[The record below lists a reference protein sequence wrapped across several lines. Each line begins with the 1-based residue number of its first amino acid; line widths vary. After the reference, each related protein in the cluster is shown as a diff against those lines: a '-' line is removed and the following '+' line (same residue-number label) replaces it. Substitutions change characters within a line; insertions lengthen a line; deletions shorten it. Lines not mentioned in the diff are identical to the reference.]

1 MQIPDVEV
9 FSAIAE
15 SGSLSAAARRLGLS
29 PMTVSRRLASLE
41 GELGVRLFHRTTR
54 SVSLTAEGETFL
66 PFATTLLEASEG
78 AKISLKS
85 NAGAAS
91 GVLKVTAPTVFGQA
105 VIMPLIPDLLAEH
118 PALRVDLTLSDSI
131 VDIVGLGIDVAVRIA
146 TLRDSALIARPLAPN
161 PRVLCA
167 SPMYLERH
175 GIPTTIDALL
185 SHRRIALHGM
195 PFWPFMRDGEAVSM
209 RAEGVFSANSVEAV
223 RTASRQGLG
232 MAMLTYWDIREDLAA
247 GSLCLVELEDVDP
260 EQLFITAILP
270 TRQHVPHRVGVFLQ
284 RLEALLNP
292 ATNAP

>member
-1 MQIPDVEV
+1 MQISDVEV

-29 PMTVSRRLASLE
+29 PMTVSRRLATLE

-78 AKISLKS
+78 ARVSLKS
-85 NAGAAS
+85 NAGTAS
-91 GVLKVTAPTVFGQA
+91 GVLKVTAPSVFGQS

-131 VDIVGLGIDVAVRIA
+131 VDIVGLGIDVAIRIA

-167 SPMYLERH
+167 SPAYLKHH
-175 GIPTTIDALL
+175 GIPATMSHSVARNALL
-185 SHRRIALHGM
+185 ALH
-195 PFWPFMRDGEAVSM
+195 A
-209 RAEGVFSANSVEAV
+209 
-223 RTASRQGLG
+223 
-232 MAMLTYWDIREDLAA
+232 
-247 GSLCLVELEDVDP
+247 
-260 EQLFITAILP
+260 
-270 TRQHVPHRVGVFLQ
+270 
-284 RLEALLNP
+284 
-292 ATNAP
+292 